1 VVWDPSRLG
10 VGPTRWADDFPA
22 GGGRFVV
29 ESTGYRAVVVNGSV
43 LLDDGVDTGARAGA
57 VLRPTSS

>member
-1 VVWDPSRLG
+1 
-10 VGPTRWADDFPA
+10 
-22 GGGRFVV
+22 V

-57 VLRPTSS
+57 VLRPTPS